1 MDDVWISG
9 RLAEVRHG
17 PSRCV
22 VVDDAVDPVGGAPRV
37 GRGEQASELLLGGGV
52 SARRAAAD
60 DARGRRRG
68 GAPRVGRRPRGGG
81 RLPGLARAARES
93 RARSRHVCV
102 AT

>member
-37 GRGEQASELLLGGGV
+37 GRGEQASELLLGGG
-52 SARRAAAD
+52 SSEASME
-60 DARGRRRG
+60 RGRELAEAG
-68 GAPRVGRRPRGGG
+68 VAGWPRWHQG
-81 RLPGLARAARES
+81 S
-93 RARSRHVCV
+93 R
-102 AT
+102 